1 MGVDSRGKE
10 RGECQECDCS
20 DYEIPDRGN
29 RCSYCDCAPTK
40 HQMTTDTKSSK
51 KGSQRA
57 SPSQKTT
64 RASPNNNTRQS
75 NKAVVDSSQS
85 DKSEPK
91 QVQKKSTKDIRAD
104 FEVTGLKQDPLDAEP
119 EKDST
124 KEELVWVKQQ
134 PVGRNS
140 ARPPPARRGEQQR
153 NTSPKDGGSGPM
165 PPAGSKAR
173 KKKSVAVKCH
183 NLDQVMS
190 SHLSDPST
198 RKRIDEMFSTF
209 DDDASNELDRGECKD
224 LTGYILQQCGL
235 QPDIIPAFVYD
246 EAFDKYDDDGGGTIT
261 LDEFR
266 EFLNAFLSK

>member
-20 DYEIPDRGN
+20 DYEVPDKGN

-40 HQMTTDTKSSK
+40 HQLNSASKSST
-51 KGSQRA
+51 KGGTKGGTPA
-57 SPSQKTT
+57 KTPAAKDNS
-64 RASPNNNTRQS
+64 RNSSKS
-75 NKAVVDSSQS
+75 NSKAVLDSSQS
-85 DKSEPK
+85 DKSDPK
-91 QVQKKSTKDIRAD
+91 QQPKKSAKDIRAD
-104 FEVTGLKQDPLDAEP
+104 FEVTALDQTPLDAEP
-119 EKDST
+119 EP
-124 KEELVWVKQQ
+124 VKQT
-134 PVGRNS
+134 PARNNS
-140 ARPPPARRGEQQR
+140 RPPPTRRGEQQR
-153 NTSPKDGGSGPM
+153 NQSPKDGGSGPM
-165 PPAGSKAR
+165 PPAGAKPR

-209 DDDASNELDRGECKD
+209 DDDASNELDREECKD

-266 EFLNAFLSK
+266 EFLNAFLESK